1 MRGDFAL
8 VPRLPLDHYQR
19 ICEQLTDKTADDL
32 DLEFDHSSL
41 GSGRTSTDSAWPSCG
56 APTFPFLEFAL
67 LFGLRLTRFSSLLS
81 LSMPG
86 SPAGVG
92 AVSKGTEPNIS
103 GQRMFGVHKC
113 YARQLQFLG
122 TCGGDCNTKQLWRIL
137 STFNL
142 LSPPSRVVIVYG
154 GWISSTCGVNPVVT
168 DAVMLWRA
176 MFAPASVSPIDRSD
190 QARVEALNS
199 LAVRGVAGVS
209 QDPRPP
215 PEETMLLG
223 CFRLVLDDVSTRR
236 SLSISTWL

>member
-1 MRGDFAL
+1 MEASGIRPLEVKFDVSFWCLHAEFSARMYRPRRVRG
-8 VPRLPLDHYQR
+8 Q
-19 ICEQLTDKTADDL
+19 TDD
-32 DLEFDHSSL
+32 
-41 GSGRTSTDSAWPSCG
+41 TS
-56 APTFPFLEFAL
+56 
-67 LFGLRLTRFSSLLS
+67 
-81 LSMPG
+81 
-86 SPAGVG
+86 V
-92 AVSKGTEPNIS
+92 
-103 GQRMFGVHKC
+103 
-113 YARQLQFLG
+113 
-122 TCGGDCNTKQLWRIL
+122 
-137 STFNL
+137 
-142 LSPPSRVVIVYG
+142 
-154 GWISSTCGVNPVVT
+154 VNPVVT